1 MRNSFSLPKNITVG
15 EELIPDVVIAKS
27 ESHRV
32 ILNSKGEIEIV
43 SAMGEIQNIGKEIR

>member
-1 MRNSFSLPKNITVG
+1 MRKLISLPKNITVG
-15 EELIPDVVIAKS
+15 EELIPDVVIAKT

-43 SAMGEIQNIGKEIR
+43 SAMGEIQNIGKKVV